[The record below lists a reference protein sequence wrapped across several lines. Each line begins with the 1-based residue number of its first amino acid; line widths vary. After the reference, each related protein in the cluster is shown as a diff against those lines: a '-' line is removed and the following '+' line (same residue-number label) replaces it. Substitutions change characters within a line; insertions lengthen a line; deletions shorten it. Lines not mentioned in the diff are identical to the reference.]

1 MATDKLVCA
10 GASENVVVVEL
21 CKNANMAS
29 IGMIIFTTSQNHKE
43 LYDKGFF
50 SCWCLHQLKKTD
62 HIVISYDLVRLSSI
76 NLNF

>member
-50 SCWCLHQLKKTD
+50 RLLTLMCITTL
-62 HIVISYDLVRLSSI
+62 LVLASA
-76 NLNF
+76 

>member
-10 GASENVVVVEL
+10 GASENVVVVVVL

-29 IGMIIFTTSQNHKE
+29 IRMIIFTTSQNHKE

-50 SCWCLHQLKKTD
+50 RLLTPMCITTL
-62 HIVISYDLVRLSSI
+62 LVLASA
-76 NLNF
+76 

>member
-50 SCWCLHQLKKTD
+50 RLLTPMCITT
-62 HIVISYDLVRLSSI
+62 VLVLASA
-76 NLNF
+76 

>member
-10 GASENVVVVEL
+10 GASENVVVVVVL

-29 IGMIIFTTSQNHKE
+29 IRMIIFTNSQNHKE

-50 SCWCLHQLKKTD
+50 RLLTPMCITTL
-62 HIVISYDLVRLSSI
+62 LVLASA
-76 NLNF
+76 

>member
-50 SCWCLHQLKKTD
+50 RLLTPMCITTL
-62 HIVISYDLVRLSSI
+62 LVLASA
-76 NLNF
+76 

>member
-10 GASENVVVVEL
+10 GASENVVVVVVL

-29 IGMIIFTTSQNHKE
+29 IRMIIFTTSQNHKE

-50 SCWCLHQLKKTD
+50 RLLTLMCITTL
-62 HIVISYDLVRLSSI
+62 LVLASA
-76 NLNF
+76 

>member
-10 GASENVVVVEL
+10 GASENVVVVVVL

-29 IGMIIFTTSQNHKE
+29 IRMIIFTTSQNHKE

-50 SCWCLHQLKKTD
+50 RLITLMCITTL
-62 HIVISYDLVRLSSI
+62 LVLASA
-76 NLNF
+76 

>member
-10 GASENVVVVEL
+10 GASENVVVVVL

-29 IGMIIFTTSQNHKE
+29 IRMIIFTTSQNHKE

-50 SCWCLHQLKKTD
+50 RLLTPMCITTL
-62 HIVISYDLVRLSSI
+62 LVLASA
-76 NLNF
+76 

>member
-10 GASENVVVVEL
+10 GASENVVVVVVL

-29 IGMIIFTTSQNHKE
+29 IRMMIFTNSQNHKE

-50 SCWCLHQLKKTD
+50 RLLTPMCITTL
-62 HIVISYDLVRLSSI
+62 LVLASA
-76 NLNF
+76 

>member
-29 IGMIIFTTSQNHKE
+29 IRMIIFTTSQNHKE

-50 SCWCLHQLKKTD
+50 RLLTPMCITTL
-62 HIVISYDLVRLSSI
+62 LVLASA
-76 NLNF
+76 

>member
-10 GASENVVVVEL
+10 GASENVVVVVL

-43 LYDKGFF
+43 LYDKGVFRLLTPM
-50 SCWCLHQLKKTD
+50 CMTTL
-62 HIVISYDLVRLSSI
+62 LVLASA
-76 NLNF
+76 